1 MQMTGQQ
8 YSTGASSDLATHWH
22 GIGWARCYREVR
34 RLQARIVKATQDGK
48 HGKVNALQ
56 WLLTHSFSGKALAVR
71 RVTENQGKRTPGVDG
86 ITWSTPKS
94 RLKAVSSLKRRGYR
108 PRPLRRIY
116 IPKADGTKMR
126 PLGIPCMVDRAQQAL
141 YLLALEPVAE
151 TEADP
156 NSYGF
161 RVSRSAADAIE
172 QCFTALRRPECAR
185 WILEADIRSC
195 FDEISHDWLVA
206 HIPMDKA
213 ILLRWLKAGYL
224 YNHVFHATEAGTP
237 QGGIISP
244 TLMNMTLDG
253 LERMLLSKFRKHVR
267 NASKVN
273 LIRYADDF
281 IITGA
286 TKDVLVNEVRP
297 MVEQFLAQ
305 RGLSL
310 SPEKTRITHID
321 EGFNFLGMNVRKYGG
336 KLLIKP
342 ARKSIQRF
350 LRKLREVVKGS
361 AALRQDQLIHALN
374 PLIRGWANYHSHVV
388 AKQIFSAVGHA
399 IWQCLWRWARRRHPN
414 KGARWVQRKYFW
426 TVGAQRWVFGTTTGK
441 TLSTGKPELL
451 TLYDIASTPIRRHR
465 KIKAAANPFDPQWE
479 SYFEARLGVM
489 IADSLKGRMRLI
501 RLWLAQDRACP
512 GCRQMITKSSGW
524 RLFHETRK
532 IDGGTDAVG
541 NLKMLHPDCHRNAR
555 ATRLSVVEPAYAYGL

>member
-1 MQMTGQQ
+1 MQMTGQKFG
-8 YSTGASSDLATHWH
+8 TGASSDLAIHWH
-22 GIGWARCYREVR
+22 GIDWARCYREVR

-48 HGKVNALQ
+48 RGKVKALQ

-94 RLKAVSSLKRRGYR
+94 RLEAVSSLKRRGYQ

-172 QCFTALRRPECAR
+172 QCFIALGRPECAR

-224 YNHVFHATEAGTP
+224 HNHVFHATEAGTP

-267 NASKVN
+267 DASKVN

-310 SPEKTRITHID
+310 SPGKTRITHID

-350 LRKLREVVKGS
+350 LRKLRGVVKGS
-361 AALRQDQLIHALN
+361 AALRQDLLIRVLN

-465 KIKAAANPFDPQWE
+465 KIQAVANPFDPQWE
-479 SYFEARLGVM
+479 SYFEARLGNIM
-489 IADSLKGRMRLI
+489 ADSLKGRTRLI

-512 GCRQMITKSSGW
+512 VCCQMITKSSGW
-524 RLFHETRK
+524 RLFHEIRK

-555 ATRLSVVEPAYAYGL
+555 ALRHSVVEPAYSL